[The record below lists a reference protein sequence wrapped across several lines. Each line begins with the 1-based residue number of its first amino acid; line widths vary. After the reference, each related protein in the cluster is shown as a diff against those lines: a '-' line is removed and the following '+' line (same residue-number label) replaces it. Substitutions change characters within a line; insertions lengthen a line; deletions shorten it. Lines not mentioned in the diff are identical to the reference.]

1 MLSLFVEEQRAQE
14 TSGMVNPNSG
24 DADASMRFA
33 ARIFR
38 LMDEDDDGE
47 LTVEEFIKGF
57 HKLKVQGNCYGD
69 VTVTAFITERKL
81 TKEDFLPKPAIP
93 EWKLRRKSLRRGSS
107 SVKLFNIEAKNKD
120 DPEAKVNADKNRN
133 DPEAKAAADSK
144 ENADQA
150 AVFDAS
156 SIAAA
161 AKAAAV
167 ISAKAKGQN
176 MEDDEEPI
184 NFQGIRAASKF
195 KAKAKL
201 AKQKV
206 RKIRRVWK
214 IKAFW

>member
-1 MLSLFVEEQRAQE
+1 
-14 TSGMVNPNSG
+14 MVNPNSG

-69 VTVTAFITERKL
+69 VTVTAFITEKKL

-120 DPEAKVNADKNRN
+120 DPEAKVNAAKNRN
-133 DPEAKAAADSK
+133 DPEAKAAADSG
-144 ENADQA
+144 NVDQA
-150 AVFDAS
+150 AVLNAS

-167 ISAKAKGQN
+167 ISAKAKGQTI
-176 MEDDEEPI
+176 EDDDEEPI

>member
-1 MLSLFVEEQRAQE
+1 
-14 TSGMVNPNSG
+14 MVNPNTG

-120 DPEAKVNADKNRN
+120 DPEAAAKNRN
-133 DPEAKAAADSK
+133 DPEAKAAADSG
-144 ENADQA
+144 NADQA
-150 AVFDAS
+150 AVLNAS

-176 MEDDEEPI
+176 IEDDDEEPI